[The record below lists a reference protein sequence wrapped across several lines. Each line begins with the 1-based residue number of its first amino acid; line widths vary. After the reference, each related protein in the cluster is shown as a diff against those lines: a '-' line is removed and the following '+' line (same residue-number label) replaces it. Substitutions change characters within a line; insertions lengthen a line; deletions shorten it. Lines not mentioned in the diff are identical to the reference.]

1 MTHPFIINIGSNLI
15 IVLVSILNYM
25 FITKYVIF
33 YVFLIYLPLTSD
45 LFVFQSQYNPVET
58 GIDHSPY
65 IYHDIIITGIDVQIR

>member
-1 MTHPFIINIGSNLI
+1 
-15 IVLVSILNYM
+15 M

-45 LFVFQSQYNPVET
+45 LFVLQSQYNPVET